1 MSGTRQSHCLNDKDC
16 FVALN
21 TFRTPRNDTQKLPAV
36 SYEKEALMKRL
47 TAITLFLLVIFSN
60 IAIAEEA
67 VTNPPTPPAA
77 EQVAP
82 AQPAPEAAAAAEPK
96 IDTGDTAWMIM
107 ATALVML
114 MTLPG
119 LALFY
124 GGLAKRKDTLNTM
137 AMSFVTYC
145 IVSFLWVIYGFA
157 FAFGPDIGGVI
168 GRPEKLLLSG
178 VGVNSINALA
188 GTIPEYIYVIFQ
200 MTFAAIT
207 VALASGAF
215 IERMKF
221 SAWVLFS
228 ILWMTLVYVPVA
240 HWVWG
245 GGFLGSLGALDFAGG
260 TVVHINAGAAALMG
274 ALVLGKRK
282 DAALKPSNLT
292 LVVTGAG
299 LLWFGWFGFN
309 AGSAVAA
316 NGLAGA
322 AFINTNT
329 ATAVAAIS
337 WMFVEWMHTKKPTV
351 LGLASG
357 AVAGLVAITPA
368 AGFVNITGALIIG
381 LLAGIVPY
389 FAVASIKPRLG
400 YDDSLDAFGIHGV
413 GGILGAVLTGVFADP
428 SVNELGKGLLF
439 GNPKQLI
446 TQVIAVVATF
456 AYSAVATLIIF
467 AVVKVITGIRVH
479 EEHEITGL
487 DESQHGEKAYSL

>member
-1 MSGTRQSHCLNDKDC
+1 
-16 FVALN
+16 
-21 TFRTPRNDTQKLPAV
+21 
-36 SYEKEALMKRL
+36 MKRFFVFTFL
-47 TAITLFLLVIFSN
+47 VFTLLSGWAF
-60 IAIAEEA
+60 AEEQA
-67 VTNPPTPPAA
+67 NPPPPPAT
-77 EQVAP
+77 EQAAP
-82 AQPAPEAAAAAEPK
+82 AQPAPSGEAAPAVEAAPVSK
-96 IDTGDTAWMIM
+96 IDSGDTAWMII

-145 IVSFLWVIYGFA
+145 LVSFLWVVYGYTFT
-157 FAFGPDIGGVI
+157 FGSDIGGVI
-168 GRPEKLLLSG
+168 GSAEKLFLNGVTVSSLSM
-178 VGVNSINALA
+178 
-188 GTIPEYIYVIFQ
+188 TIPEYIFIVFQ

-207 VALASGAF
+207 VALASGAY

-221 SAWVLFS
+221 SAWVVFS

-245 GGFLGSLGALDFAGG
+245 GGFLAKLGALDFAGG
-260 TVVHINAGAAALMG
+260 TVVHVNAGIAALMG
-274 ALVLGKRK
+274 ALFLGKRRE
-282 DAALKPSNLT
+282 ASLKPSNLT

-316 NGLAGA
+316 NGLAGV

-329 ATAVAAIS
+329 AAALAAMS
-337 WMFVEWMHTKKPTV
+337 WMFIEWMHTKKPTV

-368 AGFVNITGALIIG
+368 AGFVNIKGAIIIG
-381 LLAGIVPY
+381 ILAGIVPY
-389 FAVASIKPRLG
+389 FAVATIKPKLG

-413 GGILGAVLTGVFADP
+413 GGILGALLTGIFADP
-428 SVNELGKGLLF
+428 SVNELGTGLLY
-439 GNPKQLI
+439 GNPGQLL
-446 TQVIAVVATF
+446 TQLIAVVVTML
-456 AYSAVATLIIF
+456 YSGVMTLIIF
-467 AVVKVITGIRVH
+467 AIARAVVGVRVDT
-479 EEHEITGL
+479 EHEITGL